1 MQSEV
6 SPPFSSHDV
15 VLRLGTD
22 RALHTV
28 TDPTTQLLI
37 NGILNIYNFIIA
49 IVAGLLCDKVGRR
62 PLFIASTV
70 GEPSSSEL
78 GHLSGTADRMRCG
91 RHVCV
96 LGAADCVLCA
106 VLGDRQHRRGA
117 YFHRYDL

>member
-1 MQSEV
+1 MRSEV
-6 SPPFSSHDV
+6 SPPFSSHNV

-22 RALHTV
+22 RVLHAV
-28 TDPTTQLLI
+28 IDPTTQLLI

-91 RHVCV
+91 RHVRV
-96 LGAADCVLCA
+96 LGAADGVLRL
-106 VLGDRQHRRGA
+106 VLGDG
-117 YFHRYDL
+117 

>member
-1 MQSEV
+1 MSF
-6 SPPFSSHDV
+6 PFSSHDV

-22 RALHTV
+22 RALHAV

-70 GEPSSSEL
+70 GESNSDEL
-78 GHLSGTADRMRCG
+78 GHLCGKLTAVKACSCFGCCRLRALRCT
-91 RHVCV
+91 
-96 LGAADCVLCA
+96 
-106 VLGDRQHRRGA
+106 RRRA
-117 YFHRYDL
+117 TSRRRIPSSL